1 MRLTKARA
9 YPAVHALRTWQGGG
23 PRGSELLV
31 EACGAR
37 TPVVLVHGSLATG
50 TEDHPQNVSYV
61 AQVGIT
67 RVSAGR

>member
-23 PRGSELLV
+23 PRVSELLV